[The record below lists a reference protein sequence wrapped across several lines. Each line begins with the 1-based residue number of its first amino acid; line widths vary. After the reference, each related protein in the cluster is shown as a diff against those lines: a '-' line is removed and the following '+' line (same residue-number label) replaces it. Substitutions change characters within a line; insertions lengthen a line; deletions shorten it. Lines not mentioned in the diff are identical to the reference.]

1 MKGFVYSYFC
11 IEKQLIME
19 NYLERITLD
28 KEICEGKPTIRRM
41 RFTVSQ
47 MLELLAS
54 GMSIA
59 DILKDY
65 PFIEEGDIKASL
77 QYAAKIANAKTLTSS
92 SNAA

>member
-1 MKGFVYSYFC
+1 MCFFVYFC

-28 KEICEGKPTIRRM
+28 KEVCGGKPTIRKM

-54 GMSIA
+54 GMSSA
-59 DILKDY
+59 EILEDY

-77 QYAAKIANAKTLTSS
+77 QYAAKIANAKTLTPS